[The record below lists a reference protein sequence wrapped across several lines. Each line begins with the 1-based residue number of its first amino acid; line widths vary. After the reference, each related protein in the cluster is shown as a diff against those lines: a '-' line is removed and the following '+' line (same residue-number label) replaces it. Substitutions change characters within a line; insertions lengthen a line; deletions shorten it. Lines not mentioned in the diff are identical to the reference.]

1 MSFDFKDCEIKKVK
15 LIDLKMAE
23 YNPRKI
29 SDDAFNG
36 LGASLNKF
44 GMMVPIVWNKKTGN
58 IVGGH
63 QRYKHLVE
71 MGETETEV
79 VVVDLE
85 GNEEVALNI
94 TLNNPNIRG
103 KFTSE
108 VTRLLKI
115 CEAQIGSVF
124 NDIKLNDMFA
134 KLDFGEDKP
143 KEPKKKNEGETGD
156 DNRDV
161 PPEPP
166 SPVTS
171 GDDGS
176 QDAVITC
183 PKCASKWK
191 LKDNTVVVD
200 TTKGETK

>member
-1 MSFDFKDCEIKKVK
+1 MDFKDCEIKRMK
-15 LIDLKMAE
+15 LVDLRLAE

-44 GMMVPIVWNKKTGN
+44 GLMVPIVWNKKTGN

-71 MGETETEV
+71 MGELETEV
-79 VVVDLE
+79 VVVELD

-124 NDIKLNDMFA
+124 NDIKLNEMFK
-134 KLDFGEDKP
+134 KLDFDDEKP
-143 KEPKKKNEGETGD
+143 KEPKKKKE
-156 DNRDV
+156 RDPDQ
-161 PPEPP
+161 PPEDPTPP
-166 SPVTS
+166 DTHG
-171 GDDGS
+171 GDGDGGPDM
-176 QDAVITC
+176 DAVITC
-183 PKCASKWK
+183 PKCSSQWK
-191 LKDNTVVVD
+191 LKDNTVVKD
-200 TTKGETK
+200 TTKGEPK